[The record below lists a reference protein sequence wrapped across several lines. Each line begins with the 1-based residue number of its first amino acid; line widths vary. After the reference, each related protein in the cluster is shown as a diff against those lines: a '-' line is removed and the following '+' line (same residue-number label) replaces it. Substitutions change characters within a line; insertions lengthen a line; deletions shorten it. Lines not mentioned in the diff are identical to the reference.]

1 MMPREARRIER
12 GDILSPETY
21 AQRRSELRKD
31 LVAKKRDRRLAIGP
45 VVMLY
50 FESFDTM
57 LGQVQE
63 MLHIEKGGEAQIE
76 DELRAYNP
84 LIPQGREL
92 VATMMI
98 EIDDPIRRART
109 LAQLGHIEEKVS
121 LQFDGQEVTAIPE
134 DDAERTTP
142 DGKTASVHF
151 LHFRF
156 TDAQVAK
163 FRGAKQVIAAITH
176 PNYGHLAIMP
186 EAVQQAL
193 AADFA

>member
-1 MMPREARRIER
+1 MPRTTRRIER
-12 GDILSPETY
+12 GDILAPEDY
-21 AQRRSELRKD
+21 ARRRAELRKA
-31 LVAKKRDRRLAIGP
+31 LVAMKRDRRMGIGP
-45 VVMLY
+45 FVMLY
-50 FESFDTM
+50 FENWDTM
-57 LGQVQE
+57 WGQVQE
-63 MLHIEKGGEAQIE
+63 MLHIERGGEAQIE

-98 EIDDPIRRART
+98 EIDDPDRRARE
-109 LAQLGHIEEKVS
+109 LARLGHVEEKVS
-121 LQFDGQEVTAIPE
+121 LVFAAEEVVAVPE

-142 DGKTASVHF
+142 EGKTASVHF

-163 FRGAKQVIAAITH
+163 FRAASEVIAAVKH
-176 PNYGHLAIMP
+176 ANYGHMAIMP
-186 EAVQQAL
+186 EAVKAAL